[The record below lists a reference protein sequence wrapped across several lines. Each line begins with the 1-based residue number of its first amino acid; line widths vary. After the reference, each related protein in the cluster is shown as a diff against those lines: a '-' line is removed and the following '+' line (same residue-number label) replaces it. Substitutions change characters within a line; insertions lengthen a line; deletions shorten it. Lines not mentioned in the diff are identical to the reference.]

1 MRIVLVAVFL
11 LVIEIF
17 VVGSMLNEGYVRST
31 IIEEQAAI
39 VDVLGLGTAMQ
50 VKEKADR
57 FYRSTFMTSG
67 LRDATYDLFV
77 PTRAELGRSQS
88 IEDLGSS
95 GFGWARD
102 RLDVFW
108 TSVYQTTVRLSVMSL
123 WAPFLAI
130 ALLPA
135 SIDGLLMRA
144 KKRYTMGYASP
155 FMQRVSSIAII
166 AVLYVSLLAIF
177 APLALPPLFV
187 PILGALVAIS
197 SGLLLANVQ
206 RHL

>member
-1 MRIVLVAVFL
+1 
-11 LVIEIF
+11 
-17 VVGSMLNEGYVRST
+17 
-31 IIEEQAAI
+31 
-39 VDVLGLGTAMQ
+39 
-50 VKEKADR
+50 
-57 FYRSTFMTSG
+57 
-67 LRDATYDLFV
+67 
-77 PTRAELGRSQS
+77 
-88 IEDLGSS
+88 
-95 GFGWARD
+95 
-102 RLDVFW
+102 
-108 TSVYQTTVRLSVMSL
+108 MSL